1 MFTLNLNGRL
11 KTFRRPVVMG
21 VINVNDDSFHA
32 GSRTPTVVESLEKA
46 HRMVEEGAEILDIGG
61 QSTRP
66 GSRRISAT
74 EEASRSVP
82 VIREIT
88 RTHPDVVVSVD
99 TYHAEV
105 AERAV
110 DAGASIV
117 NDVSAGA
124 MDASMLP
131 MVARLRVPFVCMH
144 MQGTPE
150 TMQDS
155 PTYTDVATEVFD
167 HLAAR
172 LSACREAGISDIVI
186 DPGFGFGKTADHN
199 YRLLRQL
206 GLFKTLGAPLM
217 VGLSRKSMVWK
228 TLGVT
233 PGEALN
239 GSTVLHAFSLVL
251 GADILRVHDVRE
263 AVEAVLLYERTF
275 GADPSVPGGK

>member
-1 MFTLNLNGRL
+1 MFTLNLKGRL
-11 KTFRRPVVMG
+11 KTFHRPAVMG
-21 VINVNDDSFHA
+21 IINVNDDSFHA
-32 GSRTPTVVESLEKA
+32 GSRSPTVGEAVERA
-46 HRMVEEGAEILDIGG
+46 CRMVEEGADILDIGG

-66 GSRRISAT
+66 GSLRISAE
-74 EEASRSVP
+74 EEAARSVP
-82 VIREIT
+82 VIREIS
-88 RTHPDVVVSVD
+88 RIHSEVVVSVD

-124 MDASMLP
+124 MDASMLAT
-131 MVARLRVPFVCMH
+131 VAGLRVPFVCMH

-155 PTYTDVATEVFD
+155 PVYADVATEVFD
-167 HLAAR
+167 LLSAR
-172 LSACREAGISDIVI
+172 LSACREAGIVDIVI

-199 YRLLRQL
+199 FRLLRQL
-206 GLFKTLGAPLM
+206 RLFKTLGTPLM

-233 PGEALN
+233 PDEALN
-239 GSTVLHAFSLVL
+239 GSSVLHAFSLVL

-263 AVEAVLLYERTF
+263 AVEAVRLYGRTF
-275 GADPSVPGGK
+275 GSDLPEALV